1 MVDRVSYLTI
11 SAVVG
16 WATLFLSSVASHPLV
31 QRVSFFILAAWEQ
44 PMKSAES
51 GIVEVEQLIQELRQS
66 FCQHMI
72 SLDLYLAG
80 GQLQRVCGQ
89 LPNKSVFRHNKLQM
103 VCPVQENFLTYVF

>member
-1 MVDRVSYLTI
+1 
-11 SAVVG
+11 
-16 WATLFLSSVASHPLV
+16 
-31 QRVSFFILAAWEQ
+31 
-44 PMKSAES
+44 MKSAES

-89 LPNKSVFRHNKLQM
+89 LPNKSVFRYNYKWF
-103 VCPVQENFLTYVF
+103 VQSRKTSLPMSFRLFLLLLNFSIWEVRYKG